1 MIIHDVEQGS
11 EAWLKLRSGIPTAS
25 EFDKILTKSGKKS
38 ASAEGYMHTLLGERM
53 MGHPSFNFLSDWMS
67 RGKEMESRAVRYYE
81 FQKDAETVPVGFI
94 TDNQKWFGASPDRM
108 VGDDGLLEI
117 KCPKD
122 STHVGYLLGGSSV
135 LDAYRVQA
143 MGQLWISGRA
153 WTDVLSFHPEMP
165 EALIRTERD
174 EVFIALLEEAVLEFS
189 AKLEAKSLEL
199 SERGWM
205 PKATAVPTFSKETD
219 RAYEAWM
226 AGKSN

>member
-1 MIIHDVEQGS
+1 MIIHQVEQGS

-38 ASAEGYMHTLLGERM
+38 ASAEGYMHTLLAERM
-53 MGHPSFNFLSDWMS
+53 MQHPSFNFMSDWMA
-67 RGKEMESRAVRYYE
+67 RGKEMEERAVSYYE
-81 FQKDAETVPVGFI
+81 LQKDIDTVPVGFI
-94 TDNQKWFGASPDRM
+94 TDNHRWVGASPDPL
-108 VGDDGLLEI
+108 VGDTGLLEI

-143 MGQLWISGRA
+143 MGQLWISGRD

-174 EVFIALLEEAVLEFS
+174 EAFINLLEEAVLEFS
-189 AKLEAKSLEL
+189 AKLEAKALEL
-199 SERGWM
+199 AEKGWM
-205 PKATAVPTFSKETD
+205 PKTDVKVFSKETD
-219 RAYEAWM
+219 QAYAEWSA
-226 AGKSN
+226 K